1 MRNDGQDPNR
11 RRRAVCRRCNM
22 VMDDSEPM
30 ACEGEFNHPG
40 VHKDGTKSLCR
51 NAGHPFYLGRDAA
64 EVEPFARKTV
74 RRAAKRAGIRPR

>member
-1 MRNDGQDPNR
+1 MRNDGQDSNR
-11 RRRAVCRRCNM
+11 RERAVCRRCNM

-30 ACEGEFNHPG
+30 AREGEFNHAN

-51 NAGHPFYLGRDAA
+51 NAGRAFYLARDNA
-64 EVEPFARKTV
+64 EIEPFARKTV